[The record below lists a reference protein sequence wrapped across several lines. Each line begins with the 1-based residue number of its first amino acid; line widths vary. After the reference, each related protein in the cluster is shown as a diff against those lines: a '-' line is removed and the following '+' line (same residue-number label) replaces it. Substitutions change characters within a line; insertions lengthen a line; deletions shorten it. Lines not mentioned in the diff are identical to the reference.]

1 MIGGILKKI
10 FGTKN
15 DREVK
20 KYFRRVAQIN
30 SLESVYQAMGDDEIK
45 AKFGEFKEL
54 IRSGKKTT
62 DDVLNDVFAIVR
74 EVSKRTTVE
83 SPR

>member
-54 IRSGKKTT
+54 IRSG
-62 DDVLNDVFAIVR
+62 
-74 EVSKRTTVE
+74 
-83 SPR
+83 